1 MIQGTIIM
9 NDNYILIDAFAKQ
22 NNIDLNKLKQIIIK
36 YKDYTRNSNNDI
48 YIKSS
53 FIDVYNSLFNTTE
66 QEKETQETAN
76 ETDRLFKIIDDL
88 NNQIAI
94 KDKMIKDLQDKLLQF
109 TETAQEIASKSLQL
123 QEQRNY
129 IEAQEKANK
138 QSWFKKIFNRKRI
151 DD

>member
-1 MIQGTIIM
+1 M

-22 NNIDLNKLKQIIIK
+22 NNIDLSKLKQIIIK

-53 FIDVYNSLFNTTE
+53 FIDVYNSLFSTTE
-66 QEKETQETAN
+66 QEKETQETAS

-109 TETAQEIASKSLQL
+109 TETAQEIANKSLQL

>member
-1 MIQGTIIM
+1 M
-9 NDNYILIDAFAKQ
+9 NDSYILIDAFAKQ

-36 YKDYTRNSNNDI
+36 YKDYTRNSNNNI
-48 YIKSS
+48 YVKSS
-53 FIDVYNSLFNTTE
+53 SIDVYNNLFNSTTE
-66 QEKETQETAN
+66 QEKETPQTAN

-94 KDKMIKDLQDKLLQF
+94 KDTMIKDLQDKLLQF
-109 TETAQEIASKSLQL
+109 TETAQEIANKSLQL

-129 IEAQEKANK
+129 IEAHEKANK

>member
-1 MIQGTIIM
+1 M
-9 NDNYILIDAFAKQ
+9 NDSYILIDAFAKQ

-36 YKDYTRNSNNDI
+36 YKDYTRNSNNNI
-48 YIKSS
+48 YVKSS
-53 FIDVYNSLFNTTE
+53 FIDVYNNLFNSTTE
-66 QEKETQETAN
+66 QEKETPQTAN

-94 KDKMIKDLQDKLLQF
+94 KDTMIKDLQDKLLQF
-109 TETAQEIASKSLQL
+109 TETAQEIANKSLQL

-129 IEAQEKANK
+129 IEAHEKANK

>member
-53 FIDVYNSLFNTTE
+53 FIDVYNSLFSTTE
-66 QEKETQETAN
+66 QEKETQETAS
-76 ETDRLFKIIDDL
+76 EPDRLFKIIDDL

-109 TETAQEIASKSLQL
+109 TETAQEIANKSLQL